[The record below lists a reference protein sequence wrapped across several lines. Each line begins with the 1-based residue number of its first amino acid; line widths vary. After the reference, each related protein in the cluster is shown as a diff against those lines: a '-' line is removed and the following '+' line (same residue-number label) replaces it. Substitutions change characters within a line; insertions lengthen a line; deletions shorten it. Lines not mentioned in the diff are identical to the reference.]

1 MREMAMEPAHT
12 ILFLCP
18 HNAAKSVIAA
28 AYFDRLARERGL
40 DYRAASAGT
49 SPDAAPSPAVVAMLR
64 DEGIDVAGYRPRHVT
79 TEDLTSAHRV
89 ISLGCD
95 PGDLDGDVR
104 KCGARRVLHHAS
116 NRLCERQAG
125 SARSTC
131 DEKRDRP
138 PGTHDQLECIGHRRP
153 DGRGEV

>member
-1 MREMAMEPAHT
+1 MGPAHT

-28 AYFDRLARERGL
+28 AYFDRLARERSL

-64 DEGIDVAGYRPRHVT
+64 EEGIDVAGYRPRRVT
-79 TEDLTSAHRV
+79 TENLTSAHRV

-95 PGDLDGDVR
+95 PDDLDGDVR
-104 KCGARRVLHHAS
+104 LDRWDDVPPAS
-116 NRLCERQAG
+116 QDLIASRAAIERHLDRLV
-125 SARSTC
+125 
-131 DEKRDRP
+131 DELATGVRP
-138 PGTHDQLECIGHRRP
+138 QTPGD
-153 DGRGEV
+153 

>member
-1 MREMAMEPAHT
+1 MREMALGPVRT

-18 HNAAKSVIAA
+18 HNAAKSVLAA
-28 AYFDRLARERGL
+28 AYFDQLARERGL

-64 DEGIDVAGYRPRHVT
+64 DEGIDVAGHRPRRLT

-95 PGDLDGDVR
+95 LDDLAEGNARVDRWDDVPPASQDLAASRAAIKRHLDELVNELAAGGPLTPGV
-104 KCGARRVLHHAS
+104 
-116 NRLCERQAG
+116 
-125 SARSTC
+125 
-131 DEKRDRP
+131 
-138 PGTHDQLECIGHRRP
+138 
-153 DGRGEV
+153 

>member
-1 MREMAMEPAHT
+1 MGTART

-64 DEGIDVAGYRPRHVT
+64 EEGIDVAGYRPRRVT

-95 PGDLDGDVR
+95 PDDLDGGDVR
-104 KCGARRVLHHAS
+104 VDRWDDVPPASQDLGASRAAIKGHLDLLVNELAPDVRPLA
-116 NRLCERQAG
+116 AG
-125 SARSTC
+125 
-131 DEKRDRP
+131 
-138 PGTHDQLECIGHRRP
+138 
-153 DGRGEV
+153 V

>member
-1 MREMAMEPAHT
+1 MGPART

-18 HNAAKSVIAA
+18 HNAAKSVLAA

-64 DEGIDVAGYRPRHVT
+64 NEGSDVAGYRPRRVT
-79 TEDLTSAHRV
+79 MEDLTRADRV

-95 PGDLDGDVR
+95 PDDLD
-104 KCGARRVLHHAS
+104 
-116 NRLCERQAG
+116 AG
-125 SARSTC
+125 SAQIERWDDVPPPSQDLDASRTAIRRHLDLLVNELAADVRSPT
-131 DEKRDRP
+131 
-138 PGTHDQLECIGHRRP
+138 PG
-153 DGRGEV
+153 V

>member
-1 MREMAMEPAHT
+1 VGPART

-18 HNAAKSVIAA
+18 HNAAKSVLAA
-28 AYFDRLARERGL
+28 AYFDQLARERGL

-49 SPDAAPSPAVVAMLR
+49 SPDAAPSPAVVTMLR
-64 DEGIDVAGYRPRHVT
+64 DEGIDVAGHRPRRLT

-104 KCGARRVLHHAS
+104 VDRWDDVPPASQDLSPSRAAIRRHLDLLVNELAADVKP
-116 NRLCERQAG
+116 LI
-125 SARSTC
+125 
-131 DEKRDRP
+131 
-138 PGTHDQLECIGHRRP
+138 PG
-153 DGRGEV
+153 V

>member
-1 MREMAMEPAHT
+1 MGPAYT

-18 HNAAKSVIAA
+18 HNAVKSVIAA

-64 DEGIDVAGYRPRHVT
+64 EEGIDVAGYRPRRVT
-79 TEDLTSAHRV
+79 TEDLTGAHRV

-95 PGDLDGDVR
+95 LDDLDGNVGLDRWDDVPPASQDL
-104 KCGARRVLHHAS
+104 GASRAAIERHLD
-116 NRLCERQAG
+116 RLV
-125 SARSTC
+125 
-131 DEKRDRP
+131 DELATGVRP
-138 PGTHDQLECIGHRRP
+138 QTPG
-153 DGRGEV
+153 V

>member
-1 MREMAMEPAHT
+1 MREMAMGSARA

-18 HNAAKSVIAA
+18 HNAAKSVLAA

-64 DEGIDVAGYRPRHVT
+64 DEGIDVTGHQPRRLT

-95 PGDLDGDVR
+95 LDELAG
-104 KCGARRVLHHAS
+104 
-116 NRLCERQAG
+116 G
-125 SARSTC
+125 SAQV
-131 DEKRDRP
+131 DRWDDVP
-138 PGTHDQLECIGHRRP
+138 PAGQDL
-153 DGRGEV
+153 